1 MENTENSLISEGF
14 QELARRDSGN
24 CFGGGGDNRHGLK
37 LRFFAGKRSL
47 VSLVRVPAHLCGWSS
62 MMHGGIIATMLDEIM
77 GWTGVHFLKRL
88 PLTSSMK
95 VDYLRSVRV
104 LETLRVSPAG

>member
-1 MENTENSLISEGF
+1 
-14 QELARRDSGN
+14 
-24 CFGGGGDNRHGLK
+24 
-37 LRFFAGKRSL
+37 
-47 VSLVRVPAHLCGWSS
+47 

-77 GWTGVHFLKRL
+77 GWTGVPFLKRL